1 MTSKIAPDRPQA
13 DESPWLAQGAE
24 KRRVVQEMFA
34 EIAPGYD
41 RMNRLMTG
49 NNDRRWRA
57 AAVKVLGVRPG
68 EIALDLCCGTGDFIP
83 LLETAGA
90 KVSGID
96 FCLPM
101 LERALGKTENRFE
114 LAVGD
119 ACRLPVKAES
129 VDLVTVG
136 WGIRNVPDIDEAH
149 REIFR
154 ILKAGGRFV
163 SLDMAVPENGFI
175 RAVSGVVCS
184 KVMPK
189 LGALLSNAK
198 AYQYLP
204 ESTQRFMTRE
214 ELVRSMERAGFEGVK
229 FKNFAMGNVCMHWGM
244 KP

>member
-1 MTSKIAPDRPQA
+1 M
-13 DESPWLAQGAE
+13 
-24 KRRVVQEMFA
+24 VQEMFA

-57 AAVKVLGVRPG
+57 AAVKVLDVQPG
-68 EIALDLCCGTGDFIP
+68 ETALDLCCGTGDFIP
-83 LLETAGA
+83 ILEGAGA
-90 KVSGID
+90 TVSGID

-101 LERALGKTENRFE
+101 LQRALDKTQHRFE

-119 ACRLPVKAES
+119 ACRMPVKNGA

-154 ILKAGGRFV
+154 ILKPGGRFV
-163 SLDMAVPENGFI
+163 SLDMAVPENALVRGI
-175 RAVSGVVCS
+175 SGVVCGRI
-184 KVMPK
+184 MPK
-189 LGALLSNAK
+189 LGAWLSNAK
-198 AYQYLP
+198 AYRYLP

-214 ELVRSMERAGFEGVK
+214 ELVRSMECAGFVGVK